1 MTLVPGTRLASYEI
15 LAPLGAGGMGEVYRA
30 RDTRLDREVAIKVVR
45 GEAAQDPAALARLE
59 REARAVAA
67 LSHPNIVSL
76 YDVGRELG
84 VAFAVMELLD
94 GEPLDRFLARER
106 PSWRRTIPIA
116 VALTEGLAAAHARG
130 IVHRDLKPANVFVTR
145 DGLVKI
151 LDFGLAKQNR
161 CRAATLTR
169 SAPAAETEPGVVLGT
184 IGYMAPEQVKG
195 EPADG
200 RSDIFSLGCV
210 LYEMLAGR
218 PPFGGATP
226 AETLAAILRD
236 EPRSLDELA
245 DSVPPRLAAIVRRC
259 LEKEPERRF
268 QSARDLAFALK
279 EADVGETRK
288 PVDAAAPPRDS
299 RRRLIIIAAA
309 AIAVL
314 AAAAGLSIWH
324 PWTAPRTLSPPTAI
338 GSVAVLPLMNRSP
351 DSADELFA
359 DAITEE
365 LTTTLG
371 SIGAWRVASPASSMT
386 FRGTQK
392 RTGEIGRELG
402 VDAIVSGSVSRNG
415 SHVKVIVE
423 LRDVRLDR
431 QLWSETYDRNVE
443 GVLGVPADIA
453 RAIARSIDLSLT
465 SEASAML
472 TNRSR
477 SVLAPAYDA
486 YVRGRHAF
494 EKRTESDVR
503 DSIRLFQ
510 ASIDADPTYAPAYA
524 ALADS
529 YGQLGYGSY
538 VAPEEA
544 FPLARA
550 AARKALELDPDLAEA
565 HAALGYALMYYDWN
579 FPEAE
584 QEYQRAIA
592 SNPSYAI
599 AHQWYAYWC
608 TAMERPFEEADREL
622 SSAQRLDPLSVSIYA
637 DRAYILHYYKRDEDA
652 LHAIRLALDV
662 NPRFPLAYFWLGRIY
677 ASEARYVDAE
687 AALEKIGPLR
697 TWTPAMAALGFAYA
711 KGGRSADAQR
721 ILDEFTTLTRSGRY
735 ASSYAIAVVY
745 AGLGDRDRAFAALD
759 AAVRER
765 SHWLVWLKRDPR
777 WNDIRSDRRFRELV
791 KKVGLPS

>member
-1 MTLVPGTRLASYEI
+1 
-15 LAPLGAGGMGEVYRA
+15 
-30 RDTRLDREVAIKVVR
+30 
-45 GEAAQDPAALARLE
+45 
-59 REARAVAA
+59 
-67 LSHPNIVSL
+67 
-76 YDVGRELG
+76 
-84 VAFAVMELLD
+84 
-94 GEPLDRFLARER
+94 
-106 PSWRRTIPIA
+106 
-116 VALTEGLAAAHARG
+116 
-130 IVHRDLKPANVFVTR
+130 
-145 DGLVKI
+145 
-151 LDFGLAKQNR
+151 
-161 CRAATLTR
+161 
-169 SAPAAETEPGVVLGT
+169 
-184 IGYMAPEQVKG
+184 
-195 EPADG
+195 
-200 RSDIFSLGCV
+200 
-210 LYEMLAGR
+210 
-218 PPFGGATP
+218 
-226 AETLAAILRD
+226 
-236 EPRSLDELA
+236 
-245 DSVPPRLAAIVRRC
+245 
-259 LEKEPERRF
+259 
-268 QSARDLAFALK
+268 
-279 EADVGETRK
+279 
-288 PVDAAAPPRDS
+288 
-299 RRRLIIIAAA
+299 
-309 AIAVL
+309 
-314 AAAAGLSIWH
+314 
-324 PWTAPRTLSPPTAI
+324 
-338 GSVAVLPLMNRSP
+338 
-351 DSADELFA
+351 
-359 DAITEE
+359 
-365 LTTTLG
+365 
-371 SIGAWRVASPASSMT
+371 MT

-721 ILDEFTTLTRSGRY
+721 ILDEFTALTRSGRY